1 MIDDDTKLC
10 ALVHDFLA
18 PYGME
23 VSFAH
28 EGNAGLKRALTERFD
43 ALLLDMMLP
52 GLDGLSIL
60 KEIRAQRRNLPVVV
74 ISVQGD
80 VSDKIV
86 GLELGADDYVPKT
99 FEPRELLARLRAVIR
114 RVQPSPAQEE
124 AGGEEPVVSVHGL
137 VLDNSRMEASLDDRP
152 LELSTIE
159 FRLLYLLASRPG
171 RVFSR
176 ERLLEA
182 ISGREY
188 YGLDRS
194 IDMHISSLRRK
205 LGDSPRSPSYL
216 RTVRGSGYMFL
227 R

>member
-1 MIDDDTKLC
+1 
-10 ALVHDFLA
+10 
-18 PYGME
+18 
-23 VSFAH
+23 
-28 EGNAGLKRALTERFD
+28 
-43 ALLLDMMLP
+43 
-52 GLDGLSIL
+52 
-60 KEIRAQRRNLPVVV
+60 
-74 ISVQGD
+74 
-80 VSDKIV
+80 
-86 GLELGADDYVPKT
+86 
-99 FEPRELLARLRAVIR
+99 
-114 RVQPSPAQEE
+114 
-124 AGGEEPVVSVHGL
+124 
-137 VLDNSRMEASLDDRP
+137 MEASLDDRP

-159 FRLLYLLASRPG
+159 FRLLFLLASRPG

-176 ERLLEA
+176 ERLLDA